1 MHLDSQSYSYNSGLK
16 AVHYH
21 FAEKLATPLHPGPLL
36 SLVVTESLPLTVR
49 TFLESGIENMYI
61 IMQTSVPPTP
71 AIDLPEAHTCPPSP
85 RGRNHFIL
93 FLLDS
98 SLTQQI
104 SEWV

>member
-1 MHLDSQSYSYNSGLK
+1 
-16 AVHYH
+16 
-21 FAEKLATPLHPGPLL
+21 
-36 SLVVTESLPLTVR
+36 
-49 TFLESGIENMYI
+49 
-61 IMQTSVPPTP
+61 MQTSVPPTP

-93 FLLDS
+93 FLLGS